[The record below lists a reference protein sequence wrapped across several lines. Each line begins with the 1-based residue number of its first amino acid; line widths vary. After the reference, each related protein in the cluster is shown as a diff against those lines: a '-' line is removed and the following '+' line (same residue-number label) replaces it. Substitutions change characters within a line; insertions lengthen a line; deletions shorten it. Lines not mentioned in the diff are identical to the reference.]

1 MKNEKKIKIRLLP
14 ENIPFHS
21 FVNKNIYISLQRNI
35 YFRFFTIPLESAY
48 LSRLSVVTFHTAVIL
63 TSYIAHVSIPN
74 KVLKV
79 LKYIQTFSKIG
90 YCRDGF

>member
-63 TSYIAHVSIPN
+63 TSYKAHVSTKQGTQGAEVYTN
-74 KVLKV
+74 F
-79 LKYIQTFSKIG
+79 Q
-90 YCRDGF
+90 